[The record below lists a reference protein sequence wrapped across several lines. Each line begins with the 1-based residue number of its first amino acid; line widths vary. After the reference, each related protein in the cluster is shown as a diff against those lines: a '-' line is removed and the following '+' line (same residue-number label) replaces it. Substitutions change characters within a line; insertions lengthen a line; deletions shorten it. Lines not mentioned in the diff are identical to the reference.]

1 MEARDIQIIA
11 QNSSTAA
18 AMLLQNAI
26 TPNHDTDDIM
36 AEYASLHSKIL
47 NHVLAEIASHVVQ
60 QTFPG
65 SVQALP
71 PQGPQGPPAGG
82 IDNAYKPRPS
92 FPQPQDPAA
101 SWLQQA
107 YPQPNPDPFPVHGA
121 APAPPQ
127 PFVPQVVP
135 DHQIMANAQPPAA
148 VAPQGGGHKDDHLWQ
163 NWFAQP
169 GDWYD
174 NQFDKK
180 NPNGPD
186 FKSKSIPDPKNAQY
200 KAGLWIKDAPPW
212 AKAQLQA
219 AGRIA

>member
-11 QNSSTAA
+11 QNSSTVA

-26 TPNHDTDDIM
+26 TPNHDTADIM

-65 SVQALP
+65 SVQA
-71 PQGPQGPPAGG
+71 
-82 IDNAYKPRPS
+82 
-92 FPQPQDPAA
+92 PQPQQAP
-101 SWLQQA
+101 QQA